1 MNLFSPVVKGL
12 GTTIDLLQTRHRVL
26 TENVANAETP
36 GYRAKDVDFGA
47 ALAQAFEA
55 PREPGEVAPI
65 EVAKDSKAVVKI
77 DGNSVDLDTE
87 MSKLSENA
95 FKLEALT
102 QILARKYAGMK
113 SFLSEIK

>member
-12 GTTIDLLQTRHRVL
+12 GAAIDLLQTRHRVL

-36 GYRAKDVDFGA
+36 GYRAKDVEFGA

-55 PREPGEVAPI
+55 PRERGDGPPI
-65 EVAKDSKAVVKI
+65 EVSKDSRAVVKI

-95 FKLEALT
+95 FKLVALT
-102 QILARKYAGMK
+102 QILSRKYVGMK
-113 SFLSEIK
+113 NLLAEIK